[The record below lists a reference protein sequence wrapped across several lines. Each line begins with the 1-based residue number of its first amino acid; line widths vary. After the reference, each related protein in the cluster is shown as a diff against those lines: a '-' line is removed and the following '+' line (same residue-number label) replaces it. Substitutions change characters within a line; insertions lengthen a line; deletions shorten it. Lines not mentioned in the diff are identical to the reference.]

1 MPLMLFNNKTQDFSL
16 YNANLLPEMKNPEG
30 FHRSCWGWGKIKY
43 EPKKFYRKSM
53 AGGKE
58 HKVFTVRS
66 WIDLSQRREK
76 PQEIRIDIT
85 DEYAEGCQYLMPGD
99 PVWFCGEVWY
109 DRKYSEIKKF
119 PFFIIL
125 ADMVIPPYSAD
136 GREFC
141 ARKNAIVERKNE
153 QMLSELMQS
162 GQKTPNMDDLG
173 RYLEKEK

>member
-1 MPLMLFNNKTQDFSL
+1 MPLMILNNRTADFSM
-16 YNANLLPEMKNPEG
+16 YDANLLPQMLNFIG
-30 FHRSCWGWGKIKY
+30 FKRWCWGWGVIKY
-43 EPKKFYRKSM
+43 EPKKFYRERTVNNKK
-53 AGGKE
+53 AKYLA
-58 HKVFTVRS
+58 VRS
-66 WIDLSQRREK
+66 WVDLSCGRGD

-99 PVWFCGEVWY
+99 PIWFCGEVKY
-109 DRKYSEIKKF
+109 DGKYSEIKGF
-119 PFFIIL
+119 PFFIIK

-141 ARKNAIVERKNE
+141 ARKNAIVERRNE
-153 QMLSELMQS
+153 QMLSDLMQS